1 MFYWLTKAVASPLL
15 RTIYRP
21 WIKGAEHIPAKGPA
35 ILAGNHLAVFDS
47 VFVPAVLNRRVFYIA
62 KSDYFTGR
70 GLKGRL
76 TAGFM
81 RGVGM
86 IPVDRTGGKASLAA
100 LDKGREILE
109 KGHLFGIYPEG
120 TRSPDGR
127 LYRGKTGAARLA
139 LETGAPV
146 IPVAM
151 IGTNLAQPA
160 GQRLPSRVNM
170 GMIFG
175 QPMTFA
181 DYSGMSGQRAALREV
196 TDQIMHRLML
206 LSGQEYVD
214 VYAATMK
221 ARIAS
226 GASIPVSETPNAAP
240 GGRQRPAGLEP
251 PNSPAD
257 VDALYQML
265 SLLGPQKPQDA
276 AGAAGPQW
284 SDGSAGAAPS
294 AADEQEKP

>member
-1 MFYWLTKAVASPLL
+1 MFYWLTKAVVSPLL
-15 RTIYRP
+15 RTVYRP
-21 WIKGAEHIPAKGPA
+21 WVKGVENVPAKGPA
-35 ILAGNHLAVFDS
+35 ILVGNHLAVFDS
-47 VFVPAVLNRRVFYIA
+47 VFVPAVLSRRVFYIA

-70 GLKGRL
+70 GVKGRL

-86 IPVDRTGGKASLAA
+86 IPVDRTGGTAALAA
-100 LDKGREILE
+100 LDKGREVLE

-160 GQRLPSRVNM
+160 GQRIPSRVNM
-170 GMIFG
+170 GIVFG
-175 QPMTFA
+175 QPMDF
-181 DYSGMSGQRAALREV
+181 SGSAGMTNDRFVLRDI
-196 TDQIMHRLML
+196 TDQMMYRLML

-221 ARIAS
+221 ARLAS
-226 GASIPVSETPNAAP
+226 GASIPVSETPDAAP
-240 GGRQRPAGLEP
+240 GGRERPNGLERP
-251 PNSPAD
+251 ESPD
-257 VDALYQML
+257 DIDALYQMFD
-265 SLLGPQKPQDA
+265 LLGRPEPP
-276 AGAAGPQW
+276 GRGG
-284 SDGSAGAAPS
+284 SDGKTQAGS
-294 AADEQEKP
+294 ETEQEKP